1 MKINIYSLTKR
12 QLTEEEEKLKNMI
25 KSYKKFLINPN
36 LSNKTKKTFELRI
49 RNMQLEL
56 FEVQARLKTG

>member
-12 QLTEEEEKLKNMI
+12 ELLEEEDRLKNMI
-25 KSYKKFLINPN
+25 KSYQN
-36 LSNKTKKTFELRI
+36 LLLSPHITPKTKRTFENRI
-49 RNMQLEL
+49 RTSRLEL

>member
-25 KSYKKFLINPN
+25 KSYKNFLINPN